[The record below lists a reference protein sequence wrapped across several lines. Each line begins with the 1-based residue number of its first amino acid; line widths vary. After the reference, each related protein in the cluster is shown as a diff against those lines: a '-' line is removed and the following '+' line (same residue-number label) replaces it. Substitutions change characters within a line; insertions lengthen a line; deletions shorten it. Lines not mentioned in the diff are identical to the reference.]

1 MLTGTLVNTATVI
14 AGSLIGMLLG
24 NILPERLRDTVMKG
38 LGLCTIFIG
47 ITGMFGSE
55 NALITII
62 SITVGAIIGELLD
75 LDGHL
80 TRFANWLEN
89 RFRKNKTGGKAT
101 IAEGFITASL
111 VFCVGAMTIVGSLN
125 AGLGG
130 DQHMLYT
137 KSLLDLVSSC
147 MIAVSLGVGVLF
159 SSAFVFVFQGSIVLL
174 AQLLAPALTESAI
187 SEMTCAGSLII
198 LALGLNMIGLSK
210 FKVANFLPAI
220 ILAPV
225 FSWLFSLLPISL

>member
-1 MLTGTLVNTATVI
+1 MLTGTIVNTCTVI
-14 AGSLIGMLLG
+14 AGSVLGMLLG

-62 SITVGAIIGELLD
+62 SIAVGAIIGELCD

-80 TRFANWLEN
+80 NRFANWLES
-89 RFRKNKTGGKAT
+89 RFKRKEGAGKAT

-125 AGLGG
+125 SGLTG
-130 DQHMLYT
+130 DHQMLYT
-137 KSLLDLVSSC
+137 KSTLDFVSSL
-147 MIAVSLGVGVLF
+147 IFASSLGFGVLL
-159 SSAFVFVFQGSIVLL
+159 AAGAVFVIQGSIACL
-174 AQLLAPALTESAI
+174 ASLLAPLLQHGNTITE
-187 SEMTCAGSLII
+187 MVGVGSVLIVG
-198 LALGLNMIGLSK
+198 LGLNILGVTKLKIMNYVPAI
-210 FKVANFLPAI
+210 FLP
-220 ILAPV
+220 ILLC
-225 FSWLFSLLPISL
+225 LFM

>member
-1 MLTGTLVNTATVI
+1 MLTGTIVNTCTVI

-38 LGLCTIFIG
+38 LGLCTLFIG

-80 TRFANWLEN
+80 TRFANWLES
-89 RFRKNKTGGKAT
+89 RFRKNSKQGKAS

-125 AGLGG
+125 SGLTG
-130 DQHMLYT
+130 DHQMLFT
-137 KSLLDLVSSC
+137 KATLDFVSS
-147 MIAVSLGVGVLF
+147 MIFASSLGFG
-159 SSAFVFVFQGSIVLL
+159 VLL
-174 AQLLAPALTESAI
+174 AAGAVFVIQGGIACLASLVAPLLQHGNTIAEMVVVGSVLIVGLGFNILGITKLKIMNYVPAI
-187 SEMTCAGSLII
+187 
-198 LALGLNMIGLSK
+198 
-210 FKVANFLPAI
+210 FLP
-220 ILAPV
+220 ILLCT
-225 FSWLFSLLPISL
+225 FM